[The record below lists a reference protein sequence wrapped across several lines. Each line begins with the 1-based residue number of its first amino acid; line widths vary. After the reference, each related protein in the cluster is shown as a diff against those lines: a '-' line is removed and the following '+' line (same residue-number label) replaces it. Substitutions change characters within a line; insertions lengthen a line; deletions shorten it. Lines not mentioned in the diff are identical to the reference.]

1 MNGSKYIVDKN
12 GERRA
17 GCFGNA
23 IRYGIGLP
31 LIGFLLWVLFSMC
44 GCKSVQT
51 QTEYKERTV
60 EVRVRDTVITTQAD
74 SASIR
79 ALLHCD
85 SAYNV
90 VIDELT
96 TLQGSRIKADVTTKG
111 TTNSTTNSTTKGL
124 QIEFDCKE
132 DSMRIVCHMKDS
144 IISDLTQQ
152 VKVLSVPRER
162 SGYDRFCS
170 TFFWV
175 VVIILLILIAFWVC
189 DKIPATKPY
198 TTAIK
203 GILKIGKFF

>member
-1 MNGSKYIVDKN
+1 MKKFWKQY
-12 GERRA
+12 
-17 GCFGNA
+17 
-23 IRYGIGLP
+23 
-31 LIGFLLWVLFSMC
+31 WVTIMGVTAMVLATLFC
-44 GCKSVQT
+44 HGCKSVQT

-96 TLQGSRIKADVTTKG
+96 TLQGTRIKADVTTKG
-111 TTNSTTNSTTKGL
+111 TTNSPTKGL
-124 QIEFDCKE
+124 QIDVDCKE

-170 TFFWV
+170 AFFWV
-175 VVIILLILIAFWVC
+175 VVIILLILVAFWVC

-198 TTAIK
+198 TTIIK
-203 GILKIGKFF
+203 GILHIL

>member
-1 MNGSKYIVDKN
+1 MDSKYIVDPN
-12 GERRA
+12 GERLA

-31 LIGFLLWVLFSMC
+31 LIGLLLWVLFSMC
-44 GCKSVQT
+44 GCKTVQT

-96 TLQGSRIKADVTTKG
+96 TLQGARIKADVKTQG
-111 TTNSTTNSTTKGL
+111 VSNRVSNRVSNAL
-124 QIEFDCKE
+124 QIDLNCKE
-132 DSMRIVCHMKDS
+132 DSMRIVCNMKDS

-162 SGYDRFCS
+162 NGYDRFTS
-170 TFFWV
+170 WGFWILV
-175 VVIILLILIAFWVC
+175 IIILLRLAWWAAKKYIQSQTGSFL
-189 DKIPATKPY
+189 
-198 TTAIK
+198 
-203 GILKIGKFF
+203 LKS

>member
-1 MNGSKYIVDKN
+1 MKRDAIIYCLIQIV
-12 GERRA
+12 
-17 GCFGNA
+17 
-23 IRYGIGLP
+23 
-31 LIGFLLWVLFSMC
+31 GFIALFWFCISVV
-44 GCKSVQT
+44 GCKTVQT

-111 TTNSTTNSTTKGL
+111 TTNSTTNSPTKGL
-124 QIEFDCKE
+124 QIEVDCKE

>member
-1 MNGSKYIVDKN
+1 MNNSKYIVDPN

-23 IRYGIGLP
+23 IRYGVGGGIIAL
-31 LIGFLLWVLFSMC
+31 LLWVLFGMC
-44 GCKSVQT
+44 SCKTVQT

-96 TLQGSRIKADVTTKG
+96 TLQGTRIKADVKTQG
-111 TTNSTTNSTTKGL
+111 VSNRVSNRVSNAL
-124 QIEFDCKE
+124 QIDLNCKE

-162 SGYDRFCS
+162 SGYDRFTS
-170 TFFWV
+170 WGFWIFV
-175 VVIILLILIAFWVC
+175 VLLLLRVAWWAA
-189 DKIPATKPY
+189 KKYMKAQT
-198 TTAIK
+198 
-203 GILKIGKFF
+203 GGML